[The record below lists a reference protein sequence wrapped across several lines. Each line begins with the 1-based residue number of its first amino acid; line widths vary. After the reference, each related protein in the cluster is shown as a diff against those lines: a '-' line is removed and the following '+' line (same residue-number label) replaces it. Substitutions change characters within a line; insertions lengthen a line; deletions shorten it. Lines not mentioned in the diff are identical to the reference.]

1 MSACFSSSKDLLQL
15 ISLAEQ
21 DAWLSL
27 GLMFHLS
34 VLPLTRQLT
43 NLSGFQW
50 AKVLRGGRAQRIEY
64 LLLHEF
70 HGRKFIVPDKKQY
83 QSGKGAPFSPVQSAR
98 KFSAHLGV
106 TSAKSSNSMRPAGA
120 PPISMSKNTTG
131 LGIAPAP

>member
-1 MSACFSSSKDLLQL
+1 MDISKHFDDSASLFQL

-50 AKVLRGGRAQRIEY
+50 AKVRVCAITTVSLFQWSKEDSA
-64 LLLHEF
+64 
-70 HGRKFIVPDKKQY
+70 
-83 QSGKGAPFSPVQSAR
+83 SPTP
-98 KFSAHLGV
+98 L
-106 TSAKSSNSMRPAGA
+106 T
-120 PPISMSKNTTG
+120 ISC
-131 LGIAPAP
+131 LWVFLWWLE